1 MTNALKVQT
10 LGAFVVLRLIRIGLT
25 QQPIPTCA
33 IVIVKVNSFFK
44 KRNGVELENSFYC
57 RS

>member
-25 QQPIPTCA
+25 QQPIPTYS
-33 IVIVKVNSFFK
+33 IVKVNSFFK
-44 KRNGVELENSFYC
+44 KRHGVEQENSFYC